1 MPADSDRLPSWS
13 WWLPLPLL
21 HLGTWLALSTQV
33 ADGTARCY
41 LPFALSLCCVLWWGP
56 RTLLAVYAN
65 ALLSVPLWGLDWR
78 LAPLFALPETL
89 AVGLA
94 WLALGNRGDVALPN
108 VRNLWRLILLGILG
122 PALLLALGVQGGL
135 LLSGLRGSAG
145 FAAALYE
152 LWLLDSLCALA
163 LVVPLLTALT
173 TRLRERGWALQA
185 RSGRRYERETWRLS
199 WWSLPML
206 LALPA
211 AFVLLPLPLL
221 HLGTWL
227 ALSTQ
232 VADGT
237 ARCYLPF
244 ALSLCCVLWWGP
256 RTLLAVYA
264 NALLSVPLWG
274 LDWRLAPLF
283 ALPETLAVG
292 LAWLALGNRG
302 DVALPNVRNLWRL
315 ILLGILGPAL
325 LLALGV
331 QGGLLLSGLRGSAGF
346 AAALYELWL
355 LDSLCALALVVPLL
369 TALTTRLRERG
380 WALQAR
386 SGRRYERETWRLSW
400 WSLPLLL
407 ALPAAFVLLPLPL
420 LQLVMTA
427 CLLSLTMLW
436 RFAGALLGAVVN
448 ALSLLLLPLLVPLPW
463 QAEPASEIYLFCAL
477 LVVATLLIG
486 RALDDLRGIRQR
498 DAALQ
503 KDLALANLA
512 LQSCPLGVSISDV
525 RQPGVPFIYCNAALE
540 RISGYRRED
549 IIGSP
554 SRLLVDQDETQSG
567 LLRIRHAI
575 SNGVVH
581 QEVLRNYRKDG
592 QCFWNEV
599 TVAPLLDEHGQVTH
613 VVALN
618 HDVSERERIAGELE
632 RHRAELLRQTHLLS
646 QTEAVADIGGWVLE
660 LATGQ
665 MYWTDGCFRLN
676 GLEPSAGAPDWQGA
690 LMRYDP
696 PSQALMEDT
705 LRRMLQDGRP
715 CDLELR
721 LLGARGTARWVRFK
735 GFPES
740 DGERVVRLYGAVQDI
755 SERKLAERQLRE
767 RDEWLRLFF
776 EAPLIGMAMI
786 GPHHQWLEV
795 NFKLCQILGRNR
807 EELQAGRWSDI
818 THGDDL
824 PREEQLFAAIQR
836 GERDDYELEKRF
848 LRRDGSAVYTR
859 LSLRAV
865 RGANGQL
872 EACLSLIEDITAR
885 HEAEARY
892 HTLVEHAPEAILL
905 FSPEGGIIEANANA
919 QRLLRCS
926 RDELLGRAPSELSPP
941 RQADGMASEAAGRA
955 YVERAIAGETPVFE
969 WLHRDSAG
977 RQLPCEIRLVR
988 MPGEPLLIRASVIDI
1003 SERQRYQREIERLA
1017 YSDELTGLPNRRL
1030 LQDRLQH
1037 AMARE
1042 RREGMFGALLFIDL
1056 DHFKTVN
1063 DSLGHPVGDALLRE
1077 VTARLGQQLRAE
1089 DTLARLG
1096 GDEFVVLLE
1105 TLADSQALAAELAA
1119 EVGEKLLAGLQ
1130 GCFQV
1135 AGHDLAVTAS
1145 IGITLHPLPG
1155 QEAAD
1160 ALKQSDTAMYRAKHS
1175 GRNALHFFAAEMQAV
1190 IDQRLQL
1197 QSELRQAIARDQL
1210 SLVFQPQLELGSGR
1224 IAGAEV
1230 LLRWTHPERGD
1241 IAPGQFI
1248 PLAEE
1253 TGLIQ
1258 EVGDWA
1264 LRRACACLADW
1275 QARWPQLVLA
1285 VNLSPRELRRADCAQ
1300 RVRDC
1305 LQEHGLPASA
1315 LELEITEGV
1324 LLEDVEQCIA
1334 TMHQLKALGV
1344 RFAIDDFGTGY
1355 SSLTYLKRLPLDRLK
1370 IDRSFVS
1377 DLEREGSGAVL
1388 VDTILV
1394 IARSLGL
1401 ECVAE
1406 GVENAAQRDWL
1417 QRHGCE
1423 LGQGYFFGRPL
1434 AEQEFVQWMQDHG
1447 A

>member
-1 MPADSDRLPSWS
+1 MLAKPDRLPRWS
-13 WWLPLPLL
+13 WWLALPLL
-21 HLGTWLALSTQV
+21 HLGTWLSLSTQIASGV
-33 ADGTARCY
+33 AACY
-41 LPFALSLCCVLWWGP
+41 LPFALGLCCVLWWGP
-56 RTLLAVYAN
+56 RALLAVYAN
-65 ALLSVPLWGLDWR
+65 ALLSAPLWGLDWR
-78 LAPLFALPETL
+78 FAPLHALPETL

-94 WLALGNRGDVALPN
+94 WVALGDRGDVALPN

-122 PALLLALGVQGGL
+122 PAFVRALGVHGGL
-135 LLSGLRGSAG
+135 LLSGQRGVADLG
-145 FAAALYE
+145 PALLQ
-152 LWLLDSLCALA
+152 LWLLDSLSAMALA
-163 LVVPLLTALT
+163 LPALAVLTPV
-173 TRLRERGWALQA
+173 LRRRGWAL
-185 RSGRRYERETWRLS
+185 RSRWRRQYEAERLRLS
-199 WWSLPML
+199 WW
-206 LALPA
+206 
-211 AFVLLPLPLL
+211 V
-221 HLGTWL
+221 
-227 ALSTQ
+227 
-232 VADGT
+232 
-237 ARCYLPF
+237 
-244 ALSLCCVLWWGP
+244 
-256 RTLLAVYA
+256 
-264 NALLSVPLWG
+264 
-274 LDWRLAPLF
+274 
-283 ALPETLAVG
+283 
-292 LAWLALGNRG
+292 
-302 DVALPNVRNLWRL
+302 
-315 ILLGILGPAL
+315 
-325 LLALGV
+325 
-331 QGGLLLSGLRGSAGF
+331 
-346 AAALYELWL
+346 
-355 LDSLCALALVVPLL
+355 
-369 TALTTRLRERG
+369 
-380 WALQAR
+380 
-386 SGRRYERETWRLSW
+386 
-400 WSLPLLL
+400 LPLLL
-407 ALPAAFVLLPLPL
+407 ALPLAFVLPQLLLLPVLAGSL
-420 LQLVMTA
+420 LALVM
-427 CLLSLTMLW
+427 LGG
-436 RFAGALLGAVVN
+436 FAGALAGVAAN
-448 ALSLLLLPLLVPLPW
+448 TSALVLVPLLAPLTW
-463 QAEPASEIYLFCAL
+463 PAELAAQTYLFSTL
-477 LVVATLLIG
+477 LSIAALLIG
-486 RALDDLRGIRQR
+486 RALDDLREVRQR
-498 DAALQ
+498 GAALQ

-540 RISGYRRED
+540 RISGYPREE
-549 IIGSP
+549 IIGAS
-554 SRLLVDQDETQSG
+554 SRLLIDQDESQSG
-567 LLRIRHAI
+567 LLRIRSAI
-575 SNGVVH
+575 SSGAVH

-592 QCFWNEV
+592 QFFWNEV
-599 TVAPLLDEHGQVTH
+599 TVAPLLDEHGQVSH

-618 HDVSERERIAGELE
+618 HDVSERERIAAELE

-660 LATGQ
+660 LASGQ

-676 GLEPSAGAPDWQGA
+676 ELDPGAGAPDWQGA

-696 PSQALMEDT
+696 PSQALLEDT
-705 LRRMLQDGRP
+705 LRRMLADGRP

-721 LLGARGTARWVRFK
+721 LQGARGTVRWVRIK
-735 GFPES
+735 GFPEH
-740 DGERVVRLYGAVQDI
+740 DGERVVRLYGALQDI

-807 EELQAGRWSDI
+807 EELLAGYWSEM
-818 THGDDL
+818 THADDL
-824 PREEQLFAAIQR
+824 AREEQLFAAIQA

-865 RGANGQL
+865 RGLNGQL

-919 QRLLRCS
+919 QRLLRFS
-926 RDELLGRAPSELSPP
+926 RNELLGRAPSELSPP
-941 RQADGMASEAAGRA
+941 RQVDGRASEAAGRA
-955 YVERAIAGETPVFE
+955 YVERAIAGEIPVFE

-977 RQLPCEIRLVR
+977 RLLPCEVRLVR

-1037 AMARE
+1037 VMARE
-1042 RREGMFGALLFIDL
+1042 RRDGTFGALLFIDL

-1063 DSLGHPVGDALLRE
+1063 DSLGHPVGDALLGE
-1077 VTARLGQQLRAE
+1077 VTARLGRLLRAE

-1105 TLADSQALAAELAA
+1105 TLADNQALAAELAA

-1130 GCFQV
+1130 GSFRV

-1155 QEAAD
+1155 QAAAD
-1160 ALKQSDTAMYRAKHS
+1160 VLKQSDTAMYRAKHS

-1197 QSELRQAIARDQL
+1197 QSELRQAIARNQL
-1210 SLVFQPQLELGSGR
+1210 SLVFQPQLELDGGR

-1230 LLRWTHPERGD
+1230 LLRWTHPERGE

-1264 LRRACACLADW
+1264 LQRACACLAEW
-1275 QARWPQLVLA
+1275 QQRWPQLVLA

-1305 LQEHGLPASA
+1305 LQRHGLPAGA

-1370 IDRSFVS
+1370 IDRSFIH
-1377 DLEREGSGAVL
+1377 DLESGGSGAVL
-1388 VDTILV
+1388 VETILV

-1406 GVENAAQRDWL
+1406 GVENAAQQEWL
-1417 QRHGCE
+1417 QRHGCD
-1423 LGQGYFFGRPL
+1423 LGQGYYFGLPL
-1434 AEQEFVQWMQDHG
+1434 TEQQFVQWMHEHG